1 MTPNIQSLSED
12 ELIERGLKALTDAL
26 GPVEA
31 LRFLTIP
38 HAKRLE
44 SVKRHQLWQKA
55 LEQKV
60 FFDQVFGT
68 SS

>member
-1 MTPNIQSLSED
+1 MCVHYLSED
-12 ELIERGLKALTDAL
+12 ELIERGLKALTEAF

-31 LRFLTIP
+31 LRFLTLP

-44 SVKRHQLWQKA
+44 SVKRHQLWQNA

-60 FFDQVFGT
+60 LFDQVFGA